1 MFYIQANQ
9 NEWNEPLCSDLPYSI
24 LPLHVNLM
32 FVELWAYKR
41 SAVKFDETK
50 AHFIEYFNGIKVLV
64 VELMKK
70 FEAVAVEKISLSMSK
85 FL

>member
-1 MFYIQANQ
+1 
-9 NEWNEPLCSDLPYSI
+9 
-24 LPLHVNLM
+24 M
-32 FVELWAYKR
+32 FVELWAHKR

-70 FEAVAVEKISLSMSK
+70 FEAVVVEIISPSKSK